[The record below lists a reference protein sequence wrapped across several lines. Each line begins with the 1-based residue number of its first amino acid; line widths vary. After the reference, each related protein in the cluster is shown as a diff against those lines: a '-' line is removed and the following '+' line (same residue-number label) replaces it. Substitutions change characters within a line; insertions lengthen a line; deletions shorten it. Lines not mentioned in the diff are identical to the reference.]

1 MSDDPMVC
9 GKCGLT
15 HERCTAHN
23 REGLPCGRWPTTGHR
38 VCRKHGAASPQAVKA
53 ADKRVAEAKAEKEL
67 NRLGLRK
74 EGLTATALLQEV
86 VERAGADLEFVASK
100 ADDPK
105 WAAAYESIIDR
116 AARVAK
122 AGVDSG
128 IAERAQ
134 ALDEVV
140 AVGILEDLR
149 ASFAEADADPEIT
162 QRVLSAL
169 GPRLRARAIG
179 Q

>member
-1 MSDDPMVC
+1 MSDDPVSC
-9 GKCGLT
+9 VKCGLP
-15 HERCTAHN
+15 HARCSAH
-23 REGLPCGRWPTTGHR
+23 RRDGAPCGQPPMNGQR
-38 VCRKHGAASPQAVKA
+38 VCKMHGGKNPKAKA
-53 ADKRVAEAKAEKEL
+53 AAAKRVAEQQAEKEL
-67 NRLGLRK
+67 NRLGLRR
-74 EGLTATALLQEV
+74 EGLSATALLQEV